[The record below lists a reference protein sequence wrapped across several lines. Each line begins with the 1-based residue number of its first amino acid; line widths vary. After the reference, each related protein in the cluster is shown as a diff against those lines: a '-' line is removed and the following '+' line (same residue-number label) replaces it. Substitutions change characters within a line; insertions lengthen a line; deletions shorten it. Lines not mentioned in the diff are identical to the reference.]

1 MTKAAQ
7 ESVLA
12 PDQVETLLER
22 FGLSGYPS
30 ADLPGLTTL
39 YDAWCRHVPFD
50 NARKLI
56 AVRAA
61 DPAPLPGD
69 SPPEFLDAWLQHGV
83 GGTCWAGNGALCE
96 LLRAI
101 GFTAQRGVGTMM
113 VAPDIP
119 PNHGTVVVE
128 LPEGAFVVDA
138 SIMHV
143 TPLAIREGQSVSID
157 QPAWGVTGHWLGER
171 YAIRWQGLANP
182 EPFDC
187 RIDEWPVDRQRFATQ
202 HEMTR
207 TWSPFNFELMF
218 NLVRGDG
225 RIGIAQ
231 NQAAKRDAQGRLTL
245 TALERTAGGGRLGYL
260 VDELGISEALAAR
273 IPDDVATPPPP
284 GSRTAARA
292 GDGA

>member
-1 MTKAAQ
+1 MTIHS
-7 ESVLA
+7 EDSLLA
-12 PDQVETLLER
+12 PAQVEKVLER
-22 FGLSGYPS
+22 FGLPAQPA
-30 ADLPGLTTL
+30 ADLAGLTTL

-56 AVRAA
+56 AVRAQ

-69 SPPEFLDAWLQHGV
+69 SPPEFLDAWLEHGI

-96 LLRAI
+96 LLRAV
-101 GFTAQRGVGTMM
+101 GFNAHRGIGTML
-113 VAPDIP
+113 VAPNIP

-128 LPEGAFVVDA
+128 VPEGAFVVDA

-143 TPLAIREGQSVSID
+143 MPLAIREGESTRID
-157 QPAWGVTGHWLGER
+157 QPAWGVTGHWLGGH

-187 RIDEWPVDRQRFATQ
+187 RIDRWPVDRERFASQ
-202 HEMTR
+202 HELTR

-218 NLVRGDG
+218 NVVRGDG
-225 RIGIAQ
+225 RVGVAQ
-231 NQAAKRDAQGRLTL
+231 NQAATRDAKGRLTL
-245 TALERTAGGGRLGYL
+245 APLADRLGYL

-273 IPDDVATPPPP
+273 IPADVPTPPPP
-284 GSRTAARA
+284 GTRTAAARQ
-292 GDGA
+292 GDGS

>member
-1 MTKAAQ
+1 MTMDSN
-7 ESVLA
+7 ESMLA
-12 PDQVETLLER
+12 PAQVENVLDQL
-22 FGLSGYPS
+22 GLAGFP
-30 ADLPGLTTL
+30 AGDLAGLTTL

-56 AVRAA
+56 AVRSGNA
-61 DPAPLPGD
+61 APLPGD
-69 SPPEFLDAWLQHGV
+69 SPPEFLDAWLEHRV

-101 GFTAQRGVGTMM
+101 GFTAHRGVGTMM
-113 VAPDIP
+113 VAPNIP

-128 LPEGAFVVDA
+128 LPEGHFIVDA

-143 TPLAIREGQSVSID
+143 TPLAIREGASTRIEQA
-157 QPAWGVTGHWLGER
+157 AWGVTGYWLDVH
-171 YAIRWQGLANP
+171 YAINWQGLANP

-187 RIDEWPVDRQRFATQ
+187 RVDEWPVDRQRFRSQ

-218 NLVRGDG
+218 NLVRGEG

-231 NQAAKRDAQGRLTL
+231 NQAAERDSEGHLTL
-245 TALERTAGGGRLGYL
+245 TPLANRVAYL
-260 VDELGISEALAAR
+260 VEELGVSEALAVR
-273 IPDDVATPPPP
+273 IPEDVPTPPPP
-284 GSRTAARA
+284 GTRTAMAQA
-292 GDGA
+292 HEG